1 MPQPVVLP
9 SYRDTVRAEWVDYN
23 GHLRDAF
30 YMLIFS
36 FATDV
41 LIDLIGLPDAV
52 RKARRRSIYT
62 LEAHLNYLHEIKEG
76 AQVRVD
82 MRVLGHDAKRL
93 HLYLEMFSGR
103 SGRARGRRRADVAAC
118 RYQRAARRRIRS
130 RCRGSRARIGRRA
143 CRAAAGKIRGARD
156 RSARRNL
163 TQSEWTCLNRKLPH
177 SSKGHRDLSRAYH
190 AIDAARAARNVR
202 PLRGDADAAAAG

>member
-9 SYRDTVRAEWVDYN
+9 SYQDTVRAEWVDYN

-52 RKARRRSIYT
+52 RTARRRSIYT

-76 AQVRVD
+76 APVRVD

-93 HLYLEMFSGR
+93 HLYLEMFSGNHGEPVAAGEQMLLHVDT
-103 SGRARGRRRADVAAC
+103 SGPRAVAFDHDVAA
-118 RYQRAARRRIRS
+118 RVREFADAHAALPPARFAGRVIGLRAA
-130 RCRGSRARIGRRA
+130 
-143 CRAAAGKIRGARD
+143 
-156 RSARRNL
+156 
-163 TQSEWTCLNRKLPH
+163 T
-177 SSKGHRDLSRAYH
+177 
-190 AIDAARAARNVR
+190 
-202 PLRGDADAAAAG
+202 